1 MLKAQNLGKGTV
13 LNQRLINKKGQ
24 ALVEF
29 VIILPII
36 MMIIFVIIDF
46 SNVFYQKNYLEN
58 VTNDIVRLK
67 ERGKT
72 DEYVKEKIDKD
83 IKITYRTDGDLKR
96 LVVSKDIVLV
106 TPFSN
111 MFFKNP
117 FKIKTERIVFYE

>member
-1 MLKAQNLGKGTV
+1 MSRV
-13 LNQRLINKKGQ
+13 LNLEKDIVKSLKLTSKGQ

-36 MMIIFVIIDF
+36 MMLLFVIIDF

-58 VTNDIVRLK
+58 VTNDIVKLK
-67 ERGKT
+67 EKGKT
-72 DEYVKEKIDKD
+72 DDYVKQKTDKD
-83 IKITYRTDGDLKR
+83 VKISYTNDGDLKK
-96 LVVSKDIVLV
+96 LVVSKKVILL

-117 FKIKTERIVFYE
+117 YNIKTERIVFYE